1 MMKGGRRAVFCYG
14 QRVWSKR
21 IEFRRALTL
30 LVEASAG
37 ECRIA
42 KGSTTTRQARM
53 QAYLGQASWQLRLVQ
68 RFGLKFC
75 ERATAAPSRAAVE
88 PLVTK
93 SEISTRWLA
102 SVCACAV
109 RAYLLYRCVVC
120 MPVSPTTDA
129 CREHAQA
136 AGQKSRHAFAQQ
148 PVAGFAPSK
157 HRGEMLC
164 FAGLRALVDGKKPR
178 SVV

>member
-1 MMKGGRRAVFCYG
+1 MLSLLRNSWERRAFRKMRSSAVMMKGGRRAVFCYG

-42 KGSTTTRQARM
+42 KGSTATRQARM

-75 ERATAAPSRAAVE
+75 ERATAVPSRAAVE

-109 RAYLLYRCVVC
+109 RAYFLYRCIVC
-120 MPVSPTTDA
+120 PCPPPQTPVGST
-129 CREHAQA
+129 H
-136 AGQKSRHAFAQQ
+136 KQ
-148 PVAGFAPSK
+148 P
-157 HRGEMLC
+157 
-164 FAGLRALVDGKKPR
+164 GKKADTPLPSSR
-178 SVV
+178 

>member
-1 MMKGGRRAVFCYG
+1 MLSLWRNSWERRAFRKMRSSAAMMKGGRRAVFCYG

-68 RFGLKFC
+68 HFGLKFC
-75 ERATAAPSRAAVE
+75 ERASDCCTVARRGRAACDE
-88 PLVTK
+88 ER
-93 SEISTRWLA
+93 SRRAGWRA
-102 SVCACAV
+102 SVHV
-109 RAYLLYRCVVC
+109 LSV
-120 MPVSPTTDA
+120 PVFCTDA
-129 CREHAQA
+129 CPSPPPQTTVWSTQA
-136 AGQKSRHAFAQQ
+136 VGQRSRHAFA
-148 PVAGFAPSK
+148 
-157 HRGEMLC
+157 
-164 FAGLRALVDGKKPR
+164 
-178 SVV
+178 

>member
-1 MMKGGRRAVFCYG
+1 MLSLTRNSRERRAFRKMRSSAVMMKGGRRAVFCYG

-68 RFGLKFC
+68 HFGLKFC
-75 ERATAAPSRAAVE
+75 ERATAVPSRAAVE

-93 SEISTRWLA
+93 SDLDALTGERL
-102 SVCACAV
+102 
-109 RAYLLYRCVVC
+109 C
-120 MPVSPTTDA
+120 MFCPCLFFVQM
-129 CREHAQA
+129 HARRPHHKRLS
-136 AGQKSRHAFAQQ
+136 G
-148 PVAGFAPSK
+148 
-157 HRGEMLC
+157 
-164 FAGLRALVDGKKPR
+164 ALKQSGKKADTPLPSSR
-178 SVV
+178 

>member
-1 MMKGGRRAVFCYG
+1 MLSLLRNSWERRAFRKMRSSAVMMKGGRRAVFCYG

-68 RFGLKFC
+68 HFGLKFC
-75 ERATAAPSRAAVE
+75 ERATAVPSRAAVE

-93 SEISTRWLA
+93 SDLDALTGA
-102 SVCACAV
+102 SVHVLSVPIFCTD
-109 RAYLLYRCVVC
+109 VC
-120 MPVSPTTDA
+120 PSPPPQTTDWST
-129 CREHAQA
+129 HNQS
-136 AGQKSRHAFAQQ
+136 GQKADTPLPSSR
-148 PVAGFAPSK
+148 
-157 HRGEMLC
+157 
-164 FAGLRALVDGKKPR
+164 
-178 SVV
+178 

>member
-1 MMKGGRRAVFCYG
+1 MLSLLRNSWERRAFRKMRSSAVMMKGGRRAVFCYG

-68 RFGLKFC
+68 HFGLKFC
-75 ERATAAPSRAAVE
+75 ERATAVPSRAAVE

-93 SEISTRWLA
+93 SDLDALTGERLCMCCPCLFSVQMYARLPHHKRLTGALTISRARKQTRLCPAAVSRLRTHQA
-102 SVCACAV
+102 S
-109 RAYLLYRCVVC
+109 R
-120 MPVSPTTDA
+120 
-129 CREHAQA
+129 
-136 AGQKSRHAFAQQ
+136 
-148 PVAGFAPSK
+148 
-157 HRGEMLC
+157 
-164 FAGLRALVDGKKPR
+164 
-178 SVV
+178 